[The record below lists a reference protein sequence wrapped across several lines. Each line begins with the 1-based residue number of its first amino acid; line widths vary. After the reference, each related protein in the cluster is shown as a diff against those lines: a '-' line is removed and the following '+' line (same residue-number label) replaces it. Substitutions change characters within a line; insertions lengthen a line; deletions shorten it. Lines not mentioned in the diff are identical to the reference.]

1 MKARIRKTGEIVEV
15 ICYNGF
21 HVRSHIDS
29 VSYIDSNGD
38 EHDRESL
45 NYYWDFEPMDTSED
59 TSMDVHWQDVRERA
73 AIAAMQ
79 GTITLLGSSDRYAFR
94 EVVVEGYNG
103 GEKTYPK
110 EIAQFA
116 AACADALIEE
126 LKKRN

>member
-15 ICYNGF
+15 ICYGGNPLS
-21 HVRSHIDS
+21 RSD
-29 VSYIDSNGD
+29 VVDYVNYIDSQGV
-38 EHDRESL
+38 EHTEPNHL
-45 NYYWDFEPMDTSED
+45 NYYWDFEPIETNTDD
-59 TSMDVHWQDVRERA
+59 HWQKVRERA

>member
-79 GTITLLGSSDRYAFR
+79 GVMKFFGSIDYDK
-94 EVVVEGYNG
+94 E
-103 GEKTYPK
+103 
-110 EIAQFA
+110 EIAKLAVEQ
-116 AACADALIEE
+116 ADALIEQ
-126 LKKRN
+126 LKVTNK